1 MRRCERLLMI
11 ATRMIRV
18 NKPVEPQFK
27 PSVADVC
34 FGFIVPFILG
44 MLVGSALLLI
54 LLAK

>member
-1 MRRCERLLMI
+1 MI